1 MTASNSPSEILS
13 ATVIDRLIESGLVRA
28 DKRDALISRIA
39 NGAMQGEDW
48 RLEIEL
54 AITKDGAA

>member
-1 MTASNSPSEILS
+1 MTTAKSPSEVLS

-28 DKRDALISRIA
+28 ERRDGLISRIA
-39 NGAMQGEDW
+39 NGAMRGEDW

-54 AITKDGAA
+54 AKAKGGAE